1 MVCSVLSGKH
11 WSHLSLWTAHH
22 NTVIVLFPSFY
33 WMLCL
38 CLLTKV
44 KKQPWCTVKHVKKTG
59 AAQPGSPSLSPAD
72 PLLLPQWVHWG
83 RRCFEATHWLY
94 GCVPVELLGVM
105 VYTHSVKGR
114 WKKRL
119 LTPFH
124 TRFKINN
131 LVDTKEKGVYLG
143 FGVYFCRMLEQ
154 EVNNLDV
161 SIVAAYM

>member
-1 MVCSVLSGKH
+1 MDSSPQYSYGSFPFILLNAVLMPTNESKKAA
-11 WSHLSLWTAHH
+11 LMH
-22 NTVIVLFPSFY
+22 NEK
-33 WMLCL
+33 C
-38 CLLTKV
+38 
-44 KKQPWCTVKHVKKTG
+44 KTTQ
-59 AAQPGSPSLSPAD
+59 AAQPSSPLPPAD

-83 RRCFEATHWLY
+83 RHCFEATHWLY

-105 VYTHSVKGR
+105 VYTHSVEGR

-131 LVDTKEKGVYLG
+131 LVDTKEKGVYLC
-143 FGVYFCRMLEQ
+143 FGIYFCRMLEQ